1 MGAFNSGMEE
11 AAKTNKEP
19 SNGDF
24 MLIRNY
30 LKRALLAVAACAM
43 FFMVTSTLHA
53 APVSSNELAPYQ
65 TLAKDS
71 LNLVHSGDMKG
82 ALNKAEA
89 LEEKWDSS
97 ELRETLRNI
106 DGQMDVMIDALKSG
120 DAKKSAAEITTYLDM
135 LDKASK

>member
-1 MGAFNSGMEE
+1 M
-11 AAKTNKEP
+11 
-19 SNGDF
+19 
-24 MLIRNY
+24 
-30 LKRALLAVAACAM
+30 
-43 FFMVTSTLHA
+43 HA
-53 APVSSNELAPYQ
+53 APASGNKLAPYQ

-97 ELRETLRNI
+97 DLRESLRDI
-106 DGQMDVMIDALKSG
+106 DAQMDVMIDALKSG
-120 DAKKSAAEITTYLDM
+120 DAKKAAAAINTYLEL

>member
-1 MGAFNSGMEE
+1 MEAE
-11 AAKTNKEP
+11 AKTNKEP
-19 SNGDF
+19 TNGDH

-30 LKRALLAVAACAM
+30 LKRVLVAVAAYAM
-43 FFMVTSTLHA
+43 LFMVTSTLHA
-53 APVSSNELAPYQ
+53 APASGNDLAPYQ

-97 ELRETLRNI
+97 NLRESLRDI
-106 DGQMDVMIDALKSG
+106 DAQMDAMIDALKSG
-120 DAKKSAAEITTYLDM
+120 DAKKATAEINTYLEL
-135 LDKASK
+135 LDKASKPGNK